1 MRREILLISR
11 YTNLLPWYKS
21 VFEEVGYIDVYV
33 TDKDKDGL
41 NMLIN
46 DIKPRGIFIASNF
59 YSIGTPYMVG
69 LLHEMFPKL
78 NITVASVEDYPEE
91 LTPWFIFHGAKSYVN
106 LLDGVDEFK
115 NGLKHILGGERYI
128 APGTKYIID
137 SFDEWPD
144 CNLKVTRRQK
154 EVLLMV
160 CNAYSKKKIQ
170 NELQISEYTVHY
182 HLKELMKI
190 FHVHS
195 KEELIKVAYCLDLVL
210 KNHLDFSANKEI
222 INSLPEWA
230 RVQIEM
236 NKIARRKYQ

>member
-1 MRREILLISR
+1 MRSGILLISR
-11 YTNLLPWYKS
+11 YTNLLSWYKS
-21 VFEEVGYIDVYV
+21 VFEEIGYIDVHV

-46 DIKPRGIFIASNF
+46 DLNPRGIFIASNF

-78 NITVASVEDYPEE
+78 NITAASVEYYPEE
-91 LTPWFIFHGAKSYVN
+91 LAAWFIFHGANSYVN

-115 NGLKHILGGERYI
+115 NGLKHIFGGEQYI
-128 APGTKYIID
+128 APGVKHLVD
-137 SFDEWPD
+137 SIDEWPD

-154 EVLLMV
+154 EILLMV
-160 CNAYSKKKIQ
+160 CNAYTKKKIQ
-170 NELQISEYTVHY
+170 KELQISEYTVHY
-182 HLKELMKI
+182 HLKELMNI

-210 KNHLDFSANKEI
+210 KKHLDFSVNKEI
-222 INSLPEWA
+222 YNSLPDWA
-230 RVQIEM
+230 KVQIKM
-236 NKIARRKYQ
+236 NKLKMRS